1 MLGQLRD
8 DLETRLEQ
16 SATILKATNW
26 ELKQEIAQHAAA
38 EQKVVEER
46 NRFRTLVETIPCGIV
61 EFDTNGIIAFAN
73 AEFYRLHEYPQGTL
87 TGKYLWDVIKTML
100 PDVHNHIEKMFREQ
114 PTPSTIYNSFSDPNG
129 NCIDHKIDWNYLR
142 DAKGDVIGQ
151 VAVITDITRQRQA
164 EEESRQHMNQLAHV
178 TRMFTMNQM
187 VSGLAH
193 ELNQPLAAIAN
204 FAQACQYRL
213 RKSSVKDHST
223 ILESIEQISIQAD
236 RAGQIIRRLRDF
248 VRRADFSH
256 SQENINDLVDD
267 VLGLLQIEARA
278 HNIHLEKALAG
289 GLPPVAVDRIQIEQV
304 ITNLVKNAL
313 DATCDLA
320 PVRRC
325 VTVRTEMNAQG
336 MLEVSVIDAGKG
348 IAAEQLSQVFEPFY
362 TTKQSGMGLGL
373 SISRSIVEAHG
384 GRLEAARNPHKGMTF
399 RFALPIAAQG
409 GKA

>member
-1 MLGQLRD
+1 
-8 DLETRLEQ
+8 
-16 SATILKATNW
+16 
-26 ELKQEIAQHAAA
+26 
-38 EQKVVEER
+38 
-46 NRFRTLVETIPCGIV
+46 
-61 EFDTNGIIAFAN
+61 
-73 AEFYRLHEYPQGTL
+73 
-87 TGKYLWDVIKTML
+87 
-100 PDVHNHIEKMFREQ
+100 
-114 PTPSTIYNSFSDPNG
+114 
-129 NCIDHKIDWNYLR
+129 
-142 DAKGDVIGQ
+142 
-151 VAVITDITRQRQA
+151 
-164 EEESRQHMNQLAHV
+164 
-178 TRMFTMNQM
+178 
-187 VSGLAH
+187 
-193 ELNQPLAAIAN
+193 LNQPLAAIAN